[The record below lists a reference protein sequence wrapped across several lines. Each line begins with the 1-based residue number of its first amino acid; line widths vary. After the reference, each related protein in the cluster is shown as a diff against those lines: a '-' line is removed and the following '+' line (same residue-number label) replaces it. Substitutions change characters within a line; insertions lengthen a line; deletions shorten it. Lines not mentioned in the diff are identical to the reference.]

1 MSKIFKRLTAL
12 LLVLTLASTLAACKK
27 ENDENSEALKVM
39 NTEAVSVG
47 NHKISAAELNYFY
60 MDAITDWY
68 KTYGTSMGLDINK
81 PLNEQVLNAST
92 NKTWADNFLSIALEN
107 IQSTY
112 ALYDLAMAN
121 GFKLSEAE
129 QNAADSVITELEAMI
144 EYYVKLYSSYGM
156 TYPYANA
163 AAYLEAIYGVGATE
177 ENYKAYSM
185 VCTIAEAYYNTYA
198 DSLKYTGQQLRE
210 YEKDKYKNYC
220 SYSFT
225 VYFVSVAD
233 YESAEAAKA
242 AADLL
247 ASGTYADKDAFDA
260 AIKELPINAGKE
272 KPILSEAFDNLIYT
286 QIATDYT
293 EWLSAQ
299 GRLPGDMGVIAKES
313 TTDGTTTV
321 KGYYVVRFDSATDN
335 NVLMKNFRH
344 ILIKFQGG
352 TFNANTGE
360 TTYSKEEL
368 AAARFKAEALWVE
381 YRTGSA
387 SELRFIDLAN
397 KNSDDTVPGG
407 LYENIRPGQ
416 LSKPL
421 NDWIFDPLRMPGETA
436 MVESELGWH
445 VLYFVG
451 NAEQTYRDYM
461 LENDLRNE
469 DLAAWYDAL
478 LEKVS
483 VSLLNDTYVNKAL
496 IIQR

>member
-12 LLVLTLASTLAACKK
+12 LLVLTLAGSLAACKK

-47 NHKISAAELNYFY
+47 NHKVSAAELNYFY

-68 KTYGTSMGLDINK
+68 NTYGTSMGLDITK

-92 NKTWADNFLSIALEN
+92 GKTWADNFLSIALEN

-129 QNAADSVITELEAMI
+129 QKSLDSVITELETMI

-156 TYPYANA
+156 TYPYPDVAS
-163 AAYLEAIYGVGATE
+163 YLESVYGVGATV
-177 ENYKAYSM
+177 ENYKAYSA
-185 VCTIAEAYYNTYA
+185 VCTIAEAYYNAYA
-198 DSLKYTGQQLRE
+198 DSLEYTSQQLRE

-242 AADLL
+242 DAELL
-247 ASGTYADKDAFDA
+247 ASGAYADKDAFDA
-260 AIKELPINAGKE
+260 AIKALTINADKE
-272 KPILSEAFDNLIYT
+272 KPTLSEANSHMIYT
-286 QIATDYT
+286 QIATDYSD
-293 EWLSAQ
+293 WLSEA
-299 GRLPGDMGVIAKES
+299 GRLPGDMGMIAKES
-313 TTDGTTTV
+313 TDSTTV
-321 KGYYVVRFDSATDN
+321 KGYYVIRFDGSTDN
-335 NVLMKNFRH
+335 NEIMKNFRH
-344 ILIKFQGG
+344 ILIKFEGG
-352 TFNANTGE
+352 VFNAITGE
-360 TTYSKEEL
+360 TTYSAEAK
-368 AAARFKAEALWVE
+368 AAAQFKAEELWVE

-397 KNSDDTVPGG
+397 KNSDDNMPGG
-407 LYENIRPGQ
+407 LYENVRPGQ
-416 LSKPL
+416 LPTAL
-421 NDWIFDPLRMPGETA
+421 NDWIFDSLRMPGETA
-436 MVESELGWH
+436 LVESELGWH

-451 NAEQTYRDYM
+451 DAKQTYRDYM

-469 DLAAWYDAL
+469 DLSAWYDAL
-478 LEKVS
+478 LES
-483 VSLLNDTYVNKAL
+483 ISISLLNDTYVNKAL